1 MKLPP
6 GIALGVATHTGLVRS
21 TNEDDY
27 LIAVGGFADRGL
39 LCAIADG
46 MGGAAG
52 GAEASRS
59 ALRAFGVAVLEPG
72 PDVGPESRIATG
84 FAAACRRVHVQ
95 ASSVPALLDMGTT
108 LTAVLLT
115 GEAAHLGHV
124 GDTRVYRLRGGE
136 LVQLTQDHALREP
149 DNLLTRCIGGGQ
161 ANETPDIGSV
171 QLQRGDRLLLVSDG
185 VWSVV
190 PPPLLAKALATP
202 EPQSAADQIVRAA
215 LLAGGPDN
223 ATAIVVAMGDGRAAG
238 AVELPREELVRVPE
252 LAKTAR
258 SLRRPAW
265 PWLLLL
271 VAVLLA
277 LVALARWYRD
287 LLPWPWLQAVWT

>member
-27 LIAVGGFADRGL
+27 LIAAGGFDGSL

-59 ALRAFGVAVLEPG
+59 ALRAFSVAVLEP
-72 PDVGPESRIATG
+72 DAVASPESRIATG

-95 ASSVPALLDMGTT
+95 ASSVPALADMGTT
-108 LTAVLLT
+108 LSAVLLA

-171 QLQRGDRLLLVSDG
+171 QLQRGDRLLLASDG

-190 PPPLLAKALATP
+190 PAPLLTRALATA

-215 LLAGGPDN
+215 LAAGGPDN
-223 ATAIVVAMGDGRAAG
+223 ATAIVMAIGDSKAAVAVD
-238 AVELPREELVRVPE
+238 LPREELARVVE
-252 LAKTAR
+252 LTRTAR

-271 VAVLLA
+271 VAMLLA

-287 LLPWPWLQAVWT
+287 LLPWPWLQALWT